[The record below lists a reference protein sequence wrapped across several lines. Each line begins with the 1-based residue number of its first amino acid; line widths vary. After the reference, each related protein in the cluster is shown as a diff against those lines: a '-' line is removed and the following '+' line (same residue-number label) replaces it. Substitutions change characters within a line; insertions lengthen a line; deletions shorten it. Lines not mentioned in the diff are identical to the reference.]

1 LSNQSKSGSATLRN
15 TLKFADD
22 TKLASIVKNVEDRQR
37 LQMSLDG
44 LVQWAV
50 KWGMQFNVKKCKVM
64 HLGRN
69 NLKTGYKMDGTDL
82 EVTREEKDIGVI
94 ISDNLKPAAQ
104 CAKAARTTQAVLGQI
119 TRAFRYRDKSVF
131 LQLYKQYVRPHLEF
145 AVQAWSPWLQA
156 DKEVLEKV
164 QRRAVSIVSG
174 LQSREYED
182 RLRELGL
189 TTLEE
194 RRHQADM
201 LQMYKI
207 LNGAGGLD
215 ATDWFLPPAASAAR
229 TCQHAWTH

>member
-1 LSNQSKSGSATLRN
+1 
-15 TLKFADD
+15 
-22 TKLASIVKNVEDRQR
+22 
-37 LQMSLDG
+37 
-44 LVQWAV
+44 
-50 KWGMQFNVKKCKVM
+50 M

-69 NLKTGYKMDGTDL
+69 NPRAGYKMDGSDL
-82 EVTREEKDIGVI
+82 EETKEEKDIGVI

-104 CAKAARTTQAVLGQI
+104 CAKAARTAQAVLGQI

-164 QRRAVSIVSG
+164 QRRAVNMVSG
-174 LQSREYED
+174 LRSREYED

-207 LNGAGGLD
+207 LNGVGGLD
-215 ATDWFLPPAASAAR
+215 AADWFQPPTAAAAR
-229 TCQHAWTH
+229 TRRHADPLNVRPNHGRLEIRQHFFSVRAGESWNSIPPAIKRARTATAFKKAYASHREAMI